1 MQSREELYDLL
12 GYDPQRPERHRAVPP
27 AFQEPRP

>member
-12 GYDPQRPERHRAVPP
+12 GYDPRHPERHAAGP
-27 AFQEPRP
+27 AAALEKRP